1 MHFRLFYWSHFRFNF
16 PMITRYSRPEMR
28 AIWTDEN
35 KLKIWLQIE
44 LLASEA
50 LVKEGVVPARDFK
63 KIKAGCDKWFADL
76 PGLVARQREL
86 EKVLNHDVIGFTT
99 AVAEMIDAGSA
110 RVSRAESGVAPDS
123 SSNTSSASLKDEVFG
138 ATPKTARETRAL
150 PNASRWFHFG
160 LTSSD
165 VGDTCYAVQ
174 MMQSADI
181 LIADVKKLLPVIARR
196 AQEHKFTPCI
206 GRSHGIHGE
215 PTTFGL
221 KMALMHDE
229 FGRALRRLE
238 SARYSVAVGKISG
251 AVGTSA
257 HLSPRVEAFVC
268 KKLGVRPAP
277 IATQVVQRDIHAE
290 FQLAMALVG
299 ASIERWAVEFR
310 HLQRTEVL
318 EAEEAFTVGQKGSSA
333 MPHKRNPITWERL
346 TGLAR
351 VLRGN
356 AMASLENVAL
366 WHERDISHSS
376 VERIIFPDSC
386 TLLDYMFGLL
396 TRLMDGIVVYPAN
409 MKKNLGL
416 SLGMWNSQT
425 VLLALI
431 KKGLTREAAYKLCQ
445 DAAMKTWEVKHAG
458 RDDADFVE
466 VLKATPDVAKHF
478 KKGELEKL
486 CSLDFHF
493 REVNNRF
500 KKLGL

>member
-1 MHFRLFYWSHFRFNF
+1 
-16 PMITRYSRPEMR
+16 MITRYSRPEMR

-35 KLKIWLQIE
+35 KLKLWLQIE

-50 LVKEGVVPARDFK
+50 LVKDKIVPARDFAR
-63 KIKAGCDKWFADL
+63 IKAGCGQWFADL

-86 EKVLNHDVIGFTT
+86 EKVLNHDVIAFTT
-99 AVAEMIDAGSA
+99 AVAEKIND
-110 RVSRAESGVAPDS
+110 D
-123 SSNTSSASLKDEVFG
+123 
-138 ATPKTARETRAL
+138 
-150 PNASRWFHFG
+150 ASRWFHFG

-174 MMQSADI
+174 MQQSADV
-181 LIADVKKLLPVIARR
+181 LIADAQKLLPVIRRR
-196 AQEHKFTPCI
+196 ANEHKFTPCI
-206 GRSHGIHGE
+206 GRSHGIHAE

-221 KMALMHDE
+221 KLALMHDE
-229 FGRALRRLE
+229 FVRVLGRLQRVRDVV
-238 SARYSVAVGKISG
+238 SVGKISG

-257 HLSPRVEAFVC
+257 HLSPRVEAYVC
-268 KKLGVRPAP
+268 KQLGLRAAP

-290 FQLAMALVG
+290 FQLALALVG

-318 EAEEAFTVGQKGSSA
+318 EAEEPFTKGQKGSSA
-333 MPHKRNPITWERL
+333 MPHKRNPIAWERL

-356 AMASLENVAL
+356 AMAALENVAL

-396 TRLMDGIVVYPAN
+396 TRLMDGLNVYPEN
-409 MKKNLGL
+409 MKRNLGL

-431 KKGLTREAAYKLCQ
+431 RKGLTREAAYKLVQ

-458 RDDADFVE
+458 RDDANFVE
-466 VLKATPDVAKHF
+466 QLQADPAVAKHF
-478 KKGELEKL
+478 QPGELENL

-493 REVNNRF
+493 KEVNNRF
-500 KKLGL
+500 RKLGI

>member
-1 MHFRLFYWSHFRFNF
+1 
-16 PMITRYSRPEMR
+16 MITRYSRPEMR

-35 KLKIWLQIE
+35 KLRLWLQIE
-44 LLASEA
+44 LLASQA
-50 LVKEGVVPARDFK
+50 LVKEGVVPAKDFAR
-63 KIKAGCDKWFADL
+63 IKAGAEKCFADL
-76 PGLVARQREL
+76 PGLVARQKEL
-86 EKVLNHDVIGFTT
+86 EKTLNHDVIGFTT
-99 AVAEMIDAGSA
+99 AVAEKIDGGRA
-110 RVSRAESGVAPDS
+110 RASRAVVDAS
-123 SSNTSSASLKDEVFG
+123 S
-138 ATPKTARETRAL
+138 TARNARDEASRAAAGAAAL
-150 PNASRWFHFG
+150 PSRWFHFG

-165 VGDTCYAVQ
+165 IIDTAFAVQ
-174 MMQSADI
+174 MVQSADL
-181 LIADVKKLLPVIARR
+181 LIQDVRAVRAAIARQAR
-196 AQEHKFTPCI
+196 RHKFTPCI
-206 GRSHGIHGE
+206 GRSHGIHAE

-221 KMALMHDE
+221 KLALMYDE
-229 FGRALRRLE
+229 FGRALERLE
-238 SARYSVAVGKISG
+238 RARRVAGVGKLSG

-257 HLSPRVEAFVC
+257 HLSPRVEAAVC
-268 KKLGVRPAP
+268 RRLGLRPAP

-290 FQLAMALVG
+290 FMTVLALIG
-299 ASIERWAVEFR
+299 AGIERWAVEFR

-318 EAEEAFTVGQKGSSA
+318 EAEEPFTRGQKGSSA

-356 AMASLENVAL
+356 AVAALENVAL

-396 TRLMDGIVVYPAN
+396 TRLMDGLAVYPEN

-431 KKGLTREAAYKLCQ
+431 KKGLTREAAYKLVQ

-466 VLKATPDVAKHF
+466 QLKADPAVARHF
-478 KKGELEKL
+478 KPGELEKL

-493 REVNNRF
+493 KKVKNRF
-500 KKLGL
+500 RRLGL

>member
-1 MHFRLFYWSHFRFNF
+1 
-16 PMITRYSRPEMR
+16 MITRYSRPEMR

-35 KLKIWLQIE
+35 KLRIWLQIE

-50 LVKEGVVPARDFK
+50 LVKEGIVPRKDFA
-63 KIKAGCDKWFADL
+63 KIKTGCDKWFADL
-76 PGLVARQREL
+76 PGLVARQKEL

-99 AVAEMIDAGSA
+99 AVAEKIND
-110 RVSRAESGVAPDS
+110 
-123 SSNTSSASLKDEVFG
+123 T
-138 ATPKTARETRAL
+138 
-150 PNASRWFHFG
+150 ASRWFHFG

-165 VGDTCYAVQ
+165 VGDTAGAVQ
-174 MMQSADI
+174 MTQSADI
-181 LIADVKKLLPVIARR
+181 LIADVKALRRAIARR
-196 AQEHKFTPCI
+196 AKEHAFTPCI
-206 GRSHGIHGE
+206 GRSHGIHAE

-221 KMALMHDE
+221 KLALMYDE
-229 FGRALRRLE
+229 FGRNLRRLE
-238 SARYSVAVGKISG
+238 SARCSAAVGKISG

-257 HLSPRVEAFVC
+257 HLSPRVEDYVC
-268 KKLGVRPAP
+268 KKLGLRPAP

-290 FQLAMALVG
+290 FQQTLALVG

-318 EAEEAFTVGQKGSSA
+318 ETEEPFAKGQKGSSA

-356 AMASLENVAL
+356 ALAALENVAL

-376 VERIIFPDSC
+376 VERVIFPDSC
-386 TLLDYMFGLL
+386 TLLDYMFSLL
-396 TRLMDGIVVYPAN
+396 TRLIDGLNVYPEN

-431 KKGLTREAAYKLCQ
+431 RKGLTREAAYKLVQ

-466 VLKATPDVAKHF
+466 QLKADPAVSKHF
-478 KKGELEKL
+478 RKGELESL

-493 REVNNRF
+493 KEVKNRF
-500 KKLGL
+500 RKLGL

>member
-1 MHFRLFYWSHFRFNF
+1 
-16 PMITRYSRPEMR
+16 MITRYSRPEMR
-28 AIWTDEN
+28 GIWTDEN

-50 LVKEGVVPARDFK
+50 LVNEGVVPAKDFAR
-63 KIKAGCDKWFADL
+63 IKAGCEAWFADL
-76 PGLVARQREL
+76 PGLVARQKEL
-86 EKVLNHDVIGFTT
+86 EKTLNHDVIGFTT
-99 AVAEMIDAGSA
+99 AVAEKINDA
-110 RVSRAESGVAPDS
+110 
-123 SSNTSSASLKDEVFG
+123 
-138 ATPKTARETRAL
+138 
-150 PNASRWFHFG
+150 ASRWFHFG

-165 VGDTCYAVQ
+165 VGDTAYAVQ
-174 MMQSADI
+174 MTQSADI
-181 LIADVKKLLPVIARR
+181 LIADVEKLRLSIAKR
-196 AQEHKFTPCI
+196 AREHVLTPCI
-206 GRSHGIHGE
+206 GRSHGIHAE

-221 KMALMHDE
+221 KLALMYDE
-229 FGRALRRLE
+229 FGRALDRLKR
-238 SARYSVAVGKISG
+238 AREVAAVGKISG

-257 HLSPRVEAFVC
+257 HLSPGVEAYVC
-268 KKLGVRPAP
+268 EKLGIRPAP

-290 FQLAMALVG
+290 FQTTLALVG

-318 EAEEAFTVGQKGSSA
+318 EAEEPFTKGQKGSSA

-351 VLRGN
+351 LLRGN
-356 AMASLENVAL
+356 AMAALENVAL

-386 TLLDYMFGLL
+386 TLLDYMFSLL
-396 TRLMDGIVVYPAN
+396 TRLMDGLNVYPEN
-409 MKKNLGL
+409 MKRNLGL

-431 KKGLTREAAYKLCQ
+431 RKGLTREDAYQLVQ

-458 RDDADFVE
+458 SDDADFVE
-466 VLKATPDVAKHF
+466 QLKADPAVAKHF
-478 KKGELEKL
+478 KKGELETL

-493 REVNNRF
+493 KEVKNRF